1 MSKVDSFVLKLDKL
15 KEAGVKLL
23 INYMPATP
31 VQIAHKA
38 DILKKR
44 YRPEFYYSD
53 DGKIS
58 ELNYICPA

>member
-31 VQIAHKA
+31 V
-38 DILKKR
+38 
-44 YRPEFYYSD
+44 
-53 DGKIS
+53 
-58 ELNYICPA
+58 